1 MDERL
6 NKLLENQKKQ
16 EDIEIAQNADRL
28 LVEGSSD
35 SNPSV
40 AKLENDRNIVRQ
52 IYSAIGHE
60 TLESENNYV
69 PSDIIED
76 AKQSLPFHDNQ
87 SIFLNRRI
95 LK

>member
-35 SNPSV
+35 SDPSV
-40 AKLENDRNIVRQ
+40 AKLKNDGNIVRQ
-52 IYSAIGHE
+52 IYSAIIIIQKLMWLLPGLENIVPHAVLHLPE
-60 TLESENNYV
+60 T
-69 PSDIIED
+69 
-76 AKQSLPFHDNQ
+76 
-87 SIFLNRRI
+87 IFL
-95 LK
+95 